1 MTATERRMTMILN
14 KWNFKTRKY
23 EPYEVPDNYNVKT
36 FSMDMEEIVNC
47 PHCGR
52 EIKFGDGY
60 TSRQIHTKHG
70 MGFAVCADCYEKE
83 FRAEQAAS
91 KEAK

>member
-1 MTATERRMTMILN
+1 MTATEMRMAMILN
-14 KWNFKTRKY
+14 KWNFKSRNY
-23 EPYEVPDNYNVKT
+23 ESYEVPDDWKIKT
-36 FSMDMEEIVNC
+36 FCADMDEIINC

-52 EIKFGDGY
+52 ELAFGDGY

-83 FRAEQAAS
+83 FRAEQTAR
-91 KEAK
+91 KGGR